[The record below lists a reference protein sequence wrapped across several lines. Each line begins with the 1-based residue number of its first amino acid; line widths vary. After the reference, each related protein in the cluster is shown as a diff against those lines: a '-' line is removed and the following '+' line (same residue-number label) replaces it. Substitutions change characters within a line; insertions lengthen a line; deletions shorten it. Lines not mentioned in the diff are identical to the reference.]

1 MPKVLV
7 RVNTPVY
14 GLGVTERLTKSDW
27 IAHGLRT
34 LTSDGVAGLKVGSMA
49 TGLQVSRGS
58 FYWHFEDIADFR
70 SQLLKNWQE
79 RTTDQVIRELE
90 TEAGPERLKQ
100 LLTRAFVARPTV
112 DRAIRSW
119 AAEDEDVAAIVAS
132 VDARRIAYIGDLIV
146 AAGVERQ
153 RAQRRAT
160 FLYWAWLGQ
169 TLVMDPR
176 HASLAD
182 VEMDDICE
190 LFES

>member
-1 MPKVLV
+1 M
-7 RVNTPVY
+7 
-14 GLGVTERLTKSDW
+14 TERLSKADW

-70 SQLLKNWQE
+70 SQLLKSWQE

-100 LLTRAFVARPTV
+100 LLTRAFDARPTV

-119 AAEDEDVAAIVAS
+119 AAEDEGVAAIVAS
-132 VDARRIAYIGDLIV
+132 VDARRIAYIAERIV

-169 TLVMDPR
+169 TLVMDAR

>member
-1 MPKVLV
+1 MAKALL

-14 GLGVTERLTKSDW
+14 GRGMTERLSKADW

-70 SQLLKNWQE
+70 SQLLKSWQE

-100 LLTRAFVARPTV
+100 LLTRAFDARPTV

-132 VDARRIAYIGDLIV
+132 VDARRIAYIADLIA

-169 TLVMDPR
+169 TLVLDAR
-176 HASLAD
+176 HASLAE

>member
-1 MPKVLV
+1 MAKALL

-14 GLGVTERLTKSDW
+14 GRGMTERLSKADW

-70 SQLLKNWQE
+70 SQLLKSWQE

-90 TEAGPERLKQ
+90 TEARPERLKQ
-100 LLTRAFVARPTV
+100 LLTRAFDARPTI

-132 VDARRIAYIGDLIV
+132 VDARRIAYIADLV
-146 AAGVERQ
+146 AAAGVERQ

-169 TLVMDPR
+169 TLVLDAR
-176 HASLAD
+176 HASLAE

>member
-1 MPKVLV
+1 MAKALL

-14 GLGVTERLTKSDW
+14 GRGMTERLSKADW

-70 SQLLKNWQE
+70 SQLLKSWQE

-100 LLTRAFVARPTV
+100 LLTRAFDARPTV

-132 VDARRIAYIGDLIV
+132 VDARRIAYIADLV
-146 AAGVERQ
+146 AAAGVERQ

-169 TLVMDPR
+169 TLVLDAR
-176 HASLAD
+176 HASLAE

>member
-1 MPKVLV
+1 MAKVLL

-14 GLGVTERLTKSDW
+14 GRGMTERLSKADW

-70 SQLLKNWQE
+70 SQLLKSWQE

-100 LLTRAFVARPTV
+100 LLTRAFDARPTV

-132 VDARRIAYIGDLIV
+132 VDARRIAYIADLIV

-169 TLVMDPR
+169 TLVMDAR

-182 VEMDDICE
+182 VEMDDICV

>member
-1 MPKVLV
+1 MAKALL

-14 GLGVTERLTKSDW
+14 GRGMTERLSKADW

-70 SQLLKNWQE
+70 SQLLKSWQE

-100 LLTRAFVARPTV
+100 LLTRAFDARPTV

-132 VDARRIAYIGDLIV
+132 VDARRIAYIADLIV

-169 TLVMDPR
+169 TLVMDAR

-182 VEMDDICE
+182 VEMNDICE

>member
-1 MPKVLV
+1 MAKALL

-14 GLGVTERLTKSDW
+14 GRGMTERLSKADW

-34 LTSDGVAGLKVGSMA
+34 LASDGVAGLKVGSMA

-70 SQLLKNWQE
+70 SQLLKSWQE

-100 LLTRAFVARPTV
+100 LLTRAFDARPTV

-119 AAEDEDVAAIVAS
+119 AAEDEGVAAIVAS
-132 VDARRIAYIGDLIV
+132 VDARRIAYIADLIV

-160 FLYWAWLGQ
+160 LLYWAWLGQ
-169 TLVMDPR
+169 TLVMDAR

>member
-1 MPKVLV
+1 M
-7 RVNTPVY
+7 
-14 GLGVTERLTKSDW
+14 TERLSKADW

-70 SQLLKNWQE
+70 SQLLKSWQE

-100 LLTRAFVARPTV
+100 LLTRAFDARPTV

-119 AAEDEDVAAIVAS
+119 AAEDEGVAAIVAS
-132 VDARRIAYIGDLIV
+132 VDARRIAYIADLIV

-153 RAQRRAT
+153 PAQRRAT

-169 TLVMDPR
+169 TLVMDAR

>member
-100 LLTRAFVARPTV
+100 LLTRAFVTRPTV

-132 VDARRIAYIGDLIV
+132 VDARRIAYIADLLV

>member
-1 MPKVLV
+1 MAKALL

-14 GLGVTERLTKSDW
+14 GRGMTERLSKADW

-34 LTSDGVAGLKVGSMA
+34 LASDGVAGLKVGSMA

-70 SQLLKNWQE
+70 SQLLKSWQE

-100 LLTRAFVARPTV
+100 LLTRAFDARPTV

-119 AAEDEDVAAIVAS
+119 AAEDEGVAAIVAS
-132 VDARRIAYIGDLIV
+132 VDARRIAYIADLIV

-169 TLVMDPR
+169 TLVMDAR

>member
-1 MPKVLV
+1 MAKVLF

-14 GLGVTERLTKSDW
+14 GRGVIERLTKSDW

-34 LTSDGVAGLKVGSMA
+34 LASDGLAGLKVGSMA

-70 SQLLKNWQE
+70 SQLLKSWQE
-79 RTTDQVIRELE
+79 RTTDQVIRVLE

-100 LLTRAFVARPTV
+100 LLTRAFDARPTV

-119 AAEDEDVAAIVAS
+119 AAEDEEVAAIVAS
-132 VDARRIAYIGDLIV
+132 VDARRIAYIADLIA

-153 RAQRRAT
+153 RACRRAT

-169 TLVMDPR
+169 TIVMDAR

>member
-1 MPKVLV
+1 MAKVLL

-14 GLGVTERLTKSDW
+14 GRGMTERLSKADW

-58 FYWHFEDIADFR
+58 FYWHFEAIADFR
-70 SQLLKNWQE
+70 SQLLKSWQE

-100 LLTRAFVARPTV
+100 LLTRAFDARPTV

-132 VDARRIAYIGDLIV
+132 VDARRIAYIADLIV

-169 TLVMDPR
+169 TLVMDAR

-182 VEMDDICE
+182 VEMDDICV

>member
-34 LTSDGVAGLKVGSMA
+34 LTSYGVAGLKVGSMA

-70 SQLLKNWQE
+70 SQLLKSWQE

-132 VDARRIAYIGDLIV
+132 VDARRIAYIADLLV

>member
-14 GLGVTERLTKSDW
+14 GRGVTERLTKSDW

-70 SQLLKNWQE
+70 SQLLKSWQE

-100 LLTRAFVARPTV
+100 LLTRAFDARPTV

-119 AAEDEDVAAIVAS
+119 AAEDEEVAAIVAT
-132 VDARRIAYIGDLIV
+132 VDARRIAYIADLIV

-153 RAQRRAT
+153 RARRRAT

-169 TLVMDPR
+169 TIVMDPR
-176 HASLAD
+176 HAFLAD
-182 VEMDDICE
+182 VEMDDICD

>member
-1 MPKVLV
+1 MAKVLL
-7 RVNTPVY
+7 RVNTHVY
-14 GLGVTERLTKSDW
+14 GREMTERLSKADW

-49 TGLQVSRGS
+49 TGLEVSRGS

-90 TEAGPERLKQ
+90 TEARPERLKQ

>member
-1 MPKVLV
+1 MAKALL

-14 GLGVTERLTKSDW
+14 GRGMTERLSKADW

-70 SQLLKNWQE
+70 SQLLKSWQE

-100 LLTRAFVARPTV
+100 LLTRAFDARPTV

-132 VDARRIAYIGDLIV
+132 VDARRIAYIADLVV
-146 AAGVERQ
+146 AAGVEGQ

-169 TLVMDPR
+169 TLVLDAR
-176 HASLAD
+176 HASLAE

>member
-14 GLGVTERLTKSDW
+14 GRGVTERLTKSDW

-49 TGLQVSRGS
+49 TGLEVSRGS

-90 TEAGPERLKQ
+90 TEARPERLKQ